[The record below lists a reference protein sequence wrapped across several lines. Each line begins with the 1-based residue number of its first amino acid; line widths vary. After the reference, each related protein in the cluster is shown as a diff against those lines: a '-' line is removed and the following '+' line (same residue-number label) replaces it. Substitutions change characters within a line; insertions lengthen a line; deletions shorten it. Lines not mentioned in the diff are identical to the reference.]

1 MHGETFYPAIYIA
14 ITPVVQRNLPILN
27 SWGDF
32 VFGQF
37 GIHRDP
43 LDRLYSEKQ
52 FMTPLE

>member
-1 MHGETFYPAIYIA
+1 MQLFHP
-14 ITPVVQRNLPILN
+14 QQL
-27 SWGDF
+27 GDS